1 MKSATG
7 FDLTS
12 IREKLQRYKTEF
24 HCKTFF
30 CIEIRERERGL
41 LKSLR
46 DTGTDCISNDY
57 KIASVKTEVHFFA
70 PSDVTQLMFNNN
82 YL

>member
-1 MKSATG
+1 MN
-7 FDLTS
+7 S
-12 IREKLQRYKTEF
+12 IAKHSFVSRL
-24 HCKTFF
+24 
-30 CIEIRERERGL
+30 ERERGL